1 MAHTKPIVFSGIQ
14 PSGDL
19 HLGNYIGAIRNW
31 VAGQTQFDNI
41 FCVVDL
47 HAITVYQHPEVLR
60 AKIRETVGVL
70 LACGIDPA
78 QSLLFIQSH
87 VTAHT
92 ALAWVLN
99 CLTPVG
105 WLERMTQYKDKAA
118 KQESVGLGLLDYPV
132 LMAADILL
140 YQTQFVPVGDDQ
152 RQHLELTRD
161 IAGRFNHLYG
171 ETFRLPDMLIPPVGA
186 RIMGLDEPTAKM
198 SKSTNR
204 PYHAVG
210 ILDPPDT
217 IMAVMHRAVTD
228 SGREIA
234 FGDDPAKAG
243 VTNLLTIY
251 QALSGH
257 SRQTI
262 EAHFAGKGYG
272 DLKREVAEVVID
284 TLRPIQQRYKA
295 FMDDPATL
303 DGVLRAGAAA
313 ARQRAVPMLD
323 TVKERVGFLPPHA
336 L

>member
-1 MAHTKPIVFSGIQ
+1 MTHTKPIVFSGIQ

-60 AKIRETVGVL
+60 TKIRETVGVL

-92 ALAWVLN
+92 TLAWVLN

-118 KQESVGLGLLDYPV
+118 KQDSVGMGLLDYPV

-140 YQTQFVPVGDDQ
+140 YQTQFVPVGEDQ

-171 ETFRLPDMLIPPVGA
+171 ETFILPEMLIPPVGA

-217 IMAVMHRAVTD
+217 IMAVMRRAVTD

-234 FGDDPAKAG
+234 FSDDPAKAG

-303 DGVLRAGAAA
+303 DDVLRAGAEA
-313 ARQRAVPMLD
+313 ARQRAAPMLG